1 MVFVSVFSHEICI
14 TIQQA
19 YIQQHTTMQKAKQM
33 EVFIAAARFL
43 LLLAIVYRS
52 IAPYIKIVGDVR
64 NMNPIENEY
73 KTTK

>member
-1 MVFVSVFSHEICI
+1 
-14 TIQQA
+14 
-19 YIQQHTTMQKAKQM
+19 M